1 MATENI
7 NDLFIEELKNILDA
21 EHQITKGLPNL
32 IKASESPE
40 LKDALSGHLKET
52 EGQVERL
59 NKIFSLLKI
68 KPQTTSCKAMKGLI
82 DECDAVVKEFSKSA
96 LRDAAIIAKA
106 QRIEHY
112 EIATYGTLKS
122 FATELGLIEITA
134 LLKTTLDQE
143 SAADK
148 KLTKIAE
155 GSLLTAGI
163 NSEANSK

>member
-1 MATENI
+1 MTKENMK
-7 NDLFIEELKNILDA
+7 DLFIEELKDILDA

-32 IKASESPE
+32 IKASDSLE
-40 LKDALSGHLKET
+40 LKDALTHHLKET
-52 EGQVERL
+52 EGQIDRL

-106 QRIEHY
+106 QKIEHY

-122 FATELGLIEITA
+122 FATELGLTEIVA

-143 SAADK
+143 GATDK

-155 GSLLTAGI
+155 GGLLTAGV

>member
-1 MATENI
+1 MTKENMK
-7 NDLFIEELKNILDA
+7 DLFIEELKDILDG

-32 IKASESPE
+32 IKASDSLE
-40 LKDALSGHLKET
+40 LKDALTHHLKET
-52 EGQVERL
+52 DGHIDRL

-68 KPQTTSCKAMKGLI
+68 EPEATSCKAMKGLI
-82 DECDAVVKEFSKSA
+82 AECDAVVKEFSKSA

-122 FATELGLIEITA
+122 FATELGLTEIVA
-134 LLKTTLDQE
+134 LLKTNLDQE

-155 GSLLTAGI
+155 GGLLTAGI